1 MEFEFD
7 AAKSEKN
14 KEKHGIDFL
23 EAQAL
28 WKDSERVEFPA
39 RSDDEDRFAIIAEL
53 KQKLWV
59 AFYTSRENR
68 IRIISVRRAR
78 TNERPLYES

>member
-7 AAKSEKN
+7 PAKSERN

-23 EAQAL
+23 EARAL
-28 WKDSERVEFPA
+28 WDDSDRVEFPA
-39 RSDDEDRFAIIAEL
+39 RSDDEDRYAVIATL
-53 KQKLWV
+53 NRKLWV
-59 AFYTSRENR
+59 AFYTPRETR

-78 TNERPLYES
+78 TNERPLYEN

>member
-7 AAKSEKN
+7 PAKSERN

-28 WKDSERVEFPA
+28 WEDSNRVEFPA
-39 RSDDEDRFAIIAEL
+39 RSDDEDRFAVIA
-53 KQKLWV
+53 QMNRKLWV
-59 AFYTSRENR
+59 AFYTPRENR

>member
-7 AAKSEKN
+7 PAKSERN

-28 WKDSERVEFPA
+28 WDDSDRVEFPA
-39 RSDDEDRFAIIAEL
+39 RSDDEDRYAVIAKL
-53 KQKLWV
+53 NRKLWV
-59 AFYTSRENR
+59 AFYTPRENR
-68 IRIISVRRAR
+68 LRIISVRRAR

>member
-7 AAKSEKN
+7 PAKSERN

-23 EAQAL
+23 EARAL
-28 WKDSERVEFPA
+28 WDDSDRVEFPA
-39 RSDDEDRFAIIAEL
+39 RSDDEDRYAVIATL
-53 KQKLWV
+53 NRKLWV
-59 AFYTSRENR
+59 AFYTPRETR

>member
-7 AAKSEKN
+7 PAKSERN
-14 KEKHGIDFL
+14 NEKHGIDFL
-23 EAQAL
+23 KARAL
-28 WKDSERVEFPA
+28 WDDSDRVEFPA
-39 RSDDEDRFAIIAEL
+39 RSDDEDRYAVIATL
-53 KQKLWV
+53 NRKLWV
-59 AFYTSRENR
+59 AFYTPRDTR